1 MPSHWPYTC
10 PWCRKPIIN
19 DILDDA
25 DPHYLISGPLTF
37 HNDWRGGWHGNECG
51 LMLTAHVAV
60 NKATYELEKFGYC
73 CSEGRKQGY
82 GHPYSDACA
91 ARNLLTQIAQ
101 ADEAWELLPSP
112 DWLEE
117 ARALAARLD
126 PPTPVA
132 PVPVG
137 VGASEAVSLF

>member
-1 MPSHWPYTC
+1 MPNHWPYTC
-10 PWCRKPIIN
+10 PWCLKPIEAPIEGETN
-19 DILDDA
+19 
-25 DPHYLISGPLTF
+25 PHRLFSGPHDF
-37 HNDWRGGWHGNECG
+37 HNDWRGGWRSGECG
-51 LMLTAHVAV
+51 IMLAAHVAV

-91 ARNLLTQIAQ
+91 ARNLLTQIAL
-101 ADEAWELLPSP
+101 ADEAWELLASP

-126 PPTPVA
+126 PPALAA

-137 VGASEAVSLF
+137 VGASVEAVLW